1 MWRMQR
7 FTQGIRSNTVK
18 DWKPVDMIVA
28 GLAIGVMVVL
38 ILPLINMFIH
48 GSELSDTKTKM
59 IIGLVSSIASIIS
72 LYVGS
77 KIGRP

>member
-1 MWRMQR
+1 MQR
-7 FTQGIRSNTVK
+7 FTQGLRRSTVK
-18 DWKPVDMIVA
+18 DWKPVDTIVA

-38 ILPLINMFIH
+38 ILPLINIFIK
-48 GSELSDTKTKM
+48 GNELSDAKTK
-59 IIGLVSSIASIIS
+59 ILIGLVSSIVSIIS